1 METETTVDKKVDGTQ
16 RNEETRESLPEVTPA
31 SFNIHIKCINPDG
44 TINGLKDIQIRVK
57 RTDLIAAVKQ
67 KYIDSGLCEF
77 PDYIVLQYNGN
88 ELLDNTTVMENN
100 LHEDCT
106 VFHQYSNVTPFSKV
120 NYGELARMIHEEALK
135 NKDYHHAGFD
145 PVYGVWDQTWDK
157 GDEWETY
164 PTVMVP
170 DVNEMSKK
178 VAIIPKPSRFN
189 PMASNEYPNRVFKSM
204 FVSVVGGFLFEVM
217 HRLEGRWSGMNIV
230 PSEELGGS
238 SPVTSCELRFDPHG
252 CWIETRNSVD
262 QTGLVSTRTIRYIP
276 IGNGKLRVEMSDGMY
291 AECRIETMEISP
303 YLVMTTAVDSHSGKP
318 LLVESVTIVDNMSH
332 VRTIQD
338 FSPVGNITDV
348 FVINER
354 RVVDPSTSE
363 LTPYSGDLKPQS
375 I

>member
-1 METETTVDKKVDGTQ
+1 
-16 RNEETRESLPEVTPA
+16 
-31 SFNIHIKCINPDG
+31 
-44 TINGLKDIQIRVK
+44 
-57 RTDLIAAVKQ
+57 
-67 KYIDSGLCEF
+67 
-77 PDYIVLQYNGN
+77 
-88 ELLDNTTVMENN
+88 
-100 LHEDCT
+100 
-106 VFHQYSNVTPFSKV
+106 
-120 NYGELARMIHEEALK
+120 
-135 NKDYHHAGFD
+135 
-145 PVYGVWDQTWDK
+145 
-157 GDEWETY
+157 
-164 PTVMVP
+164 
-170 DVNEMSKK
+170 MSKK

-230 PSEELGGS
+230 PSEVDVSAASDYQELGGS

-262 QTGLVSTRTIRYIP
+262 QTGLVSTRTMRYIP